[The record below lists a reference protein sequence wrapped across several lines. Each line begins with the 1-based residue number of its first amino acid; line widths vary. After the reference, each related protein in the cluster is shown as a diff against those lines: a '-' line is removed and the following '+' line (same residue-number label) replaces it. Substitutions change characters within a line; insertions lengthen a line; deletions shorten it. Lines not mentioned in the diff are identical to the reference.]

1 MNEPMT
7 ETYKREAEEF
17 KKWSDNGSERI
28 NDSKSG
34 VSPRPRYERPYEL
47 EMSPAL
53 KSILDDTFNYASR
66 KFKEKQRPMLDI

>member
-53 KSILDDTFNYASR
+53 KSIIDDTFNYVSR
-66 KFKEKQRPMLDI
+66 HFDEKNTNY